1 MIQGF
6 QNGEL
11 IRRGNSD
18 ERLWQDERLVRWLAT
33 WMTLEPWDV
42 ILTGAPVRVVPRR
55 YLKDG
60 DEFVVRIDGLG
71 ELRNRFRED
80 S

>member
-1 MIQGF
+1 
-6 QNGEL
+6 
-11 IRRGNSD
+11 
-18 ERLWQDERLVRWLAT
+18 
-33 WMTLEPWDV
+33 MTLEPWDV
-42 ILTGAPVRVVPRR
+42 VLTGAPTRVVPRR

-71 ELRNRFRED
+71 ELRNRFRERRA